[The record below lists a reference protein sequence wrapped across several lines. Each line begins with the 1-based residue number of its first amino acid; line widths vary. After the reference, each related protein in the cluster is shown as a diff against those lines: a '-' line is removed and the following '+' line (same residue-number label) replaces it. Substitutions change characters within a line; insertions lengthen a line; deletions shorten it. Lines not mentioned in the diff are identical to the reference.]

1 MNIELLKDACAI
13 IGGIPEE
20 VFELGSILRE
30 HKSDAGCSTIACAAG
45 WLSLHPTFAAELKPK
60 VVVADG
66 GLRVEWFDPNGHP
79 FRDFGTAMSALFDL
93 SYWQA
98 WDLFATRG
106 ESLLDEELE
115 TPDITD
121 KQLWL
126 ARAHKV
132 LQS

>member
-1 MNIELLKDACAI
+1 MNTELLKDACAI

-20 VFELGSILRE
+20 NFHLGLIISTYNP
-30 HKSDAGCSTIACAAG
+30 SWCNTIACAAG

-60 VVVADG
+60 VIVAEG
-66 GLRVEWFDPNGHP
+66 GLRMEWFDPNGHP
-79 FRDFGTAMSALFDL
+79 FCDFGTAMAALFDL
-93 SYWQA
+93 SYFQA

-106 ESLLDEELE
+106 ESALDEELE
-115 TPDITD
+115 TSDITD